1 MTTFN
6 LKTATDAVKSG
17 DKEEALKASIWA
29 IGHYEK
35 YMHKLDKETAKKMVL
50 FSPLTLD
57 ACVKFAEYQK
67 GFIKDKG
74 SKLTA
79 PQQKFQRNM
88 KFWGF
93 TSEEQISDKFFTYAK
108 ELASKDNAPIVQELL
123 KDTTRG
129 YSTLNSL
136 YKTVVGKKSKDNG
149 AKNANSSK
157 QTPADK
163 FAGLIQTAFAYGK
176 KNGMSNETML
186 EAIIKKYGK
195 TEAEAPAEIE
205 AEAA

>member
-1 MTTFN
+1 MTFN

-17 DKEEALKASIWA
+17 DKDKAIKASIWA

-35 YMHKLDKETAKKMVL
+35 AINAAEAKAAEGMTL
-50 FSPLTLD
+50 FSVHTLEV
-57 ACVKFAEYQK
+57 CRQFAEFQK

-79 PQQKFQRNM
+79 PQQKFARNM
-88 KFWGF
+88 AWWGF
-93 TSEEQISDKFFTYAK
+93 TKPEQVSDKFFTYAK
-108 ELASKDNAPIVQELL
+108 ELASKDNAPIVTELL

-129 YSTLNSL
+129 YATLNSL

-157 QTPADK
+157 QTPAEK

-176 KNGMSNETML
+176 KNGMSDATML
-186 EAIIKKYGK
+186 AAINAKYGK
-195 TEAEAPAEIE
+195 PEAEAPAEAE